1 MRRLPGAVAGAG
13 PVTCILLGALG
24 GPAGAAEPAVAVEP
38 TVAPAPVP
46 AAPRE
51 EAVTLAPTVRIAL
64 GPSWMRS
71 PRASEPGLALDVDL
85 GAALGWTGS
94 GAARL
99 FANTL
104 WLRPEFGYGL
114 RYSSDTPQLTGH
126 LATAGLGLGFGNL
139 LFASVAYTP
148 RLVVGVV
155 GGLGSREVALGLRHG
170 ISGSFLASLFYAE
183 LSHQMLTCA
192 GQTTHELRFVVG
204 MNAGVLLLRRLL
216 E

>member
-1 MRRLPGAVAGAG
+1 MRRSPGAVAV
-13 PVTCILLGALG
+13 PVTCILLAALG
-24 GPAGAAEPAVAVEP
+24 GPGAAAA
-38 TVAPAPVP
+38 APEASEASASP
-46 AAPRE
+46 APRE
-51 EAVTLAPTVRIAL
+51 EAVTLAPTVRLAI
-64 GPSWMRS
+64 GPSFVLS
-71 PRASEPGLALDVDL
+71 PGASEPGLALDVDL
-85 GAALGWTGS
+85 GAALGWTGV

-114 RYSSDTPQLTGH
+114 RYRSDAPQHTGH
-126 LATAGLGLGFGNL
+126 LATVGLGLGFGNL

-155 GGLGSREVALGLRHG
+155 GGLDSREVALGLRHG

-183 LSHQMLTCA
+183 LSHQVLTSA

-204 MNAGVLLLRRLL
+204 MNAGVLLLRQLL
-216 E
+216 D